1 LSWSA
6 PRPFTNRRRPTIR
19 QLDDKIF
26 ISAQIQPG
34 DIASFVDQGVTMIV
48 NNRPDGEEPGQ
59 PLGVEIEDA
68 AAAAGMDYRAIPI
81 IRGIGPADA
90 EAMRE
95 ALSKSR
101 GNILAFCRTGTRSG
115 LAWALAKS
123 EEGLPRQEIEAKL
136 TKAGV
141 DPTPIA
147 HLL

>member
-1 LSWSA
+1 M
-6 PRPFTNRRRPTIR
+6 PR
-19 QLDDKIF
+19 QLDDKTHV
-26 ISAQIQPG
+26 SGQIRPDEVAG
-34 DIASFVDQGVTMIV
+34 LAELGITMLV

-59 PLGVEIEDA
+59 PLGTEIEEA
-68 AAAAGMDYRAIPI
+68 ARAAGIDYRSVPI

-95 ALSKSR
+95 AIEATDGKM
-101 GNILAFCRTGTRSG
+101 LAFCRSGTRSA

-123 EEGLPRQEIEAKL
+123 DEGMARGEIEERL
-136 TKAGV
+136 GSAGV